1 MDKKSLG
8 LEGVT
13 TNVCNRPVP
22 PLCPGVDIKIL
33 SWCKNNLIN
42 HIWYWQFESMAEM
55 YTVNM
60 LCYLSG
66 IFTVGIPRDS
76 VSWL

>member
-22 PLCPGVDIKIL
+22 SLCPGVDIKIL

-42 HIWYWQFESMAEM
+42 HI
-55 YTVNM
+55 
-60 LCYLSG
+60 
-66 IFTVGIPRDS
+66 
-76 VSWL
+76 